1 MRVSWLIP
9 KMSPTPNERLSNQV
23 PDSRAPED
31 IFVFFCRGELDG
43 DVHPESFINKDST
56 YQNVDLAQETG
67 KFEVSNNGDSKN
79 GDLAISMWILT

>member
-1 MRVSWLIP
+1 MDP
-9 KMSPTPNERLSNQV
+9 KNVTYSQRKTIKPGAWQPCSGGHLC
-23 PDSRAPED
+23 
-31 IFVFFCRGELDG
+31 FFYRGELDG